1 MFKEKKTQNKYPLKF
16 KQSNHILKYGRFGI
30 KSMSFSRLTENQ
42 LNALK
47 WVLLKKLKQLTN
59 NKKSYRFWTLLSMNF
74 VLTKLNLESRMGKGK
89 GSIYTHAIYV
99 RPGMI
104 LFEFDNVTEQQ
115 MKILFNYILKKIS
128 LKVTLIKSFS

>member
-1 MFKEKKTQNKYPLKF
+1 MFKEKKTHNKYLLKF
-16 KQSNHILKYGRFGI
+16 KQSNHVLKYGRFGI
-30 KSMSFSRLTENQ
+30 KSMSFNRLTENQ

-59 NKKSYRFWTLLSMNF
+59 NKKNFRFWTLFSVNL

-89 GSIYTHAIYV
+89 GSIYTHAVYI

-104 LFEFDNVTEQQ
+104 LFEFDNITEQQ
-115 MKILFNYILKKIS
+115 IKILFSYILKKIP
-128 LKVTLIKSFS
+128 LKIVLIKSFL